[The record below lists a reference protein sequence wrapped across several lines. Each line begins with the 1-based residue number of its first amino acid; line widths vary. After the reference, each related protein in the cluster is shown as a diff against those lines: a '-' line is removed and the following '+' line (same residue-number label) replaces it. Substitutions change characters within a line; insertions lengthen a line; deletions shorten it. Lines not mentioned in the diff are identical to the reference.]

1 MAPHGK
7 SMEASHCRRPRFHS
21 SKPTLPP
28 FRPPPLPTPSP
39 PDRHPLCSP
48 PALPP
53 HFRASRKRLHRGRR
67 VFGHLSIILRRSGAA
82 RSYAS
87 PKKCEKSFILFYP
100 FFRTREKK
108 NQFPRRGRIAE
119 ARRIGGPPLLGYFPG
134 ASPALR
140 GTGGIK
146 NTAVF
151 LARRVPAPLITS
163 GGRIAPQ
170 IMRWAKVNEK
180 VSRSRPDMIFPI
192 KPSHF
197 NIQHL

>member
-28 FRPPPLPTPSP
+28 FRPPPVLPLPTPSP

-108 NQFPRRGRIAE
+108 NQFPRRGGIAE

-134 ASPALR
+134 ASPAR
-140 GTGGIK
+140 RYGRYKKYGGIFSPAR
-146 NTAVF
+146 TRAVNY
-151 LARRVPAPLITS
+151 V
-163 GGRIAPQ
+163 GRPHRSANNAMGESKRESKPIA
-170 IMRWAKVNEK
+170 
-180 VSRSRPDMIFPI
+180 SRYDFPDKTISF
-192 KPSHF
+192 
-197 NIQHL
+197 